1 MMKVIEELTEDW
13 KACDYEIVVLESEI
27 RRAYATIKRLD
38 AKIESIQAQIALLQ
52 EQE

>member
-1 MMKVIEELTEDW
+1 MNVIEELTEDW

-27 RRAYATIKRLD
+27 RGAYDTIKRLN
-38 AKIESIQAQIALLQ
+38 AKIENIQTQIAFLQ